1 MRPEYAGKGSG
12 GASPTRPN
20 LLHMQR
26 KAMRKRISMRISL
39 KKRAVLVGIAVCCV
53 LPVIIRMGGCDTF
66 RKHVGVHVPEPSA
79 VAKKYAHLKVIDVH
93 NHDTGGARYKQSM
106 KLWDAYGID
115 QVVLFAGGITDP
127 RAVLQDEI
135 AWKASQEYPGRILPF
150 FSGFDVRSK
159 DALVYVR
166 EKFDRGFW
174 GIGEYVGASY
184 AKESAVYHN
193 EWKPDHPMDGYFSE
207 VYDLCA
213 QYKAPILLHVDPVV
227 PGTLAMRMFE
237 KALADHPETIFIFAH
252 ANAFNTPDNLERLLK
267 QYPNLYIDF
276 FPGFNRYNG
285 QAKLSVEA
293 YIPLIERYYSKF
305 LVSSDSG
312 YGIDYHQAYEA
323 IYALL
328 DSVSQR
334 AREHLAHKNFDY
346 LLEQRK
352 AAMTSSRQ

>member
-1 MRPEYAGKGSG
+1 MSF
-12 GASPTRPN
+12 
-20 LLHMQR
+20 
-26 KAMRKRISMRISL
+26 
-39 KKRAVLVGIAVCCV
+39 KKRAVLISISACCILLAIISIA
-53 LPVIIRMGGCDTF
+53 GCHTF
-66 RKHVGVHVPEPSA
+66 GKHGFVHVPEPSA
-79 VAKKYAHLKVIDVH
+79 VVKKYAHLKVIDVH

-127 RAVLQDEI
+127 IAVQQDEM

-150 FSGFDVRSK
+150 FSGFDVKSK
-159 DALVYVR
+159 DSLVYVR
-166 EKFDRGFW
+166 EKFDKGFL

-184 AKESAVYHN
+184 SPESAVYHAK
-193 EWKPDHPMDGYFSE
+193 WKPDHPMDGYFPQ

-213 QYKAPILLHVDPVV
+213 LYKAPILLHVDPVM
-227 PGTLAMRMFE
+227 PDSLAMRMFE
-237 KALADHPETIFIFAH
+237 KALAGHPETIFIFAH

-276 FPGFNRYNG
+276 FPGFNCYND

-293 YIPLIERYYSKF
+293 YIPLIERFYSKF

-312 YGIDYHQAYEA
+312 YGIDYYQAYEA
-323 IYALL
+323 IYVLL

-334 AREHLAHKNFDY
+334 AREHLAHKNIDY
-346 LLEQRK
+346 LLEHRK
-352 AAMTSSRQ
+352 AAASSSTRVAER